1 MAYKKDRVAKDTGN
15 YVFADFS
22 RGLYALDTPRTMG
35 EQLGS
40 LALIGG
46 RNIWS
51 EKGALVNQH
60 GYQIKYQVPIDE
72 NGIYVDDGLLF
83 GEVIT
88 AVSKA
93 TYGVNT
99 VFITT
104 ASGKVFIYSPQDG
117 LKLYKTPLPTG
128 EEGLL
133 NPLLARRAKDFII
146 SHEGDINAFGGYYPE
161 SATVVTSAD
170 INYALDGNIFTAT
183 CPIGD
188 INYYWFGKDIVITD
202 GEHNDQGIIDS
213 IEEITTREAVTMT
226 GTRTVEGHY
235 EDVAGQNASIVLKG
249 TLSFSPTTYPE
260 RRADDVRLILPLSNY
275 TYDREGVKILNQD
288 TFKITIFRGALG
300 GSQAYSYSPIMRTIV
315 GDETQ
320 ISEASVYLDY
330 GTTQTFTYSV
340 TMQEGSTSIV
350 IKLYDALGNLLLTH
364 THTSEQATT
373 VADIQNLVNNVSDLS
388 VEVHTKTS
396 GTRDFI
402 GQYSTYGVNEITNA
416 PSDIYVSSQ
425 ESHLDATQVWIPE
438 RTETYE
444 YIDYVDVNH
453 LKLQGRVVGT
463 PSIVLTA
470 ESVSIGEKCLYQIP
484 DLTYTPEE
492 GSAVI
497 LNPKL
502 LAVSNNRLYVV
513 HEDGNIYYSQIGVMD
528 SFDQSL
534 GAGYFG
540 GFYQDTSETLSIEEF
555 LEGTLICKRNGIYFL
570 TIGDTLEIK
579 KISQVGQ
586 EYASDHVIVG
596 EKVYAY
602 DTNSGTI
609 VNAVAVNVFGSL
621 VSGKPL
627 ITSEELNAENMGIN
641 ASKRWLT
648 YNAESEVFILY
659 YGVGLRNGIVLTKV
673 GTIFPRELNITTNS
687 FVGFNQGVLIVADNG
702 TIAQD
707 FKKGTIIPNLSSVVN
722 FENIGVRDN
731 RLILSSILE
740 ISELNGIEYTV
751 TTSNS
756 GYSSQLV
763 TPSFNTAINQELLP
777 PLLYSE
783 DNSKMDSFAE
793 TSKWAELTA
802 NVSRIAAPMSGRE
815 GVGISLEFPA
825 NISFC
830 LAALRLADFSQGV

>member
-22 RGLYALDTPRTMG
+22 RGLYTLDTPRTMG

-40 LALIGG
+40 LALTGG

-60 GYQIKYQVPIDE
+60 GYQIKYQVPVDE

-104 ASGKVFIYSPQDG
+104 ASGKVFIYSPLDG

-161 SATVVTSAD
+161 SATVITSAD
-170 INYALDGNIFTAT
+170 INYTLDGNIFTAT

-188 INYYWFGKDIVITD
+188 IKYYWADKEIIITD
-202 GEHNDQGIIDS
+202 GEENDHGIIDS
-213 IEEITTREAVTMT
+213 VEEISTKEAVTRT
-226 GTRTVEGHY
+226 TTRTVEGHY
-235 EDVAGQNASIVLKG
+235 ENIAAQNASIVVKG
-249 TLSFSPTTYPE
+249 ELYLTPTSRPDSAGTIVSTSSAVPD
-260 RRADDVRLILPLSNY
+260 RRGVRVFNDTQFYIGIYRTPYSSTKYRLTVRYECDGDD
-275 TYDREGVKILNQD
+275 T
-288 TFKITIFRGALG
+288 A
-300 GSQAYSYSPIMRTIV
+300 RTIT
-315 GDETQ
+315 DESYPY
-320 ISEASVYLDY
+320 IAIN
-330 GTTQTFTYSV
+330 TFTYSISL
-340 TMQEGSTSIV
+340 QEGSPDVTF
-350 IKLYDALGNLLLTH
+350 KLYDSLGNLINTY
-364 THTSEQATT
+364 TSTRAQNTT
-373 VADIQNLVNNVSDLS
+373 LAEIQYFINNVQSLS
-388 VEVHTKTS
+388 VDQCSITS
-396 GTRDFI
+396 GTLADLNGI
-402 GQYSTYGVNEITNA
+402 SVYGIKSSSRTNV
-416 PSDIYVSSQ
+416 PSRIYISEQ
-425 ESHLDATQVWIPE
+425 ESHIDATQVWIPE
-438 RTETYE
+438 HEEEYE
-444 YIDYVDVNH
+444 YIDYVDVNYV
-453 LKLQGRVVGT
+453 KLEGRVVGS
-463 PSIVLTA
+463 PNVVLTVNPVA
-470 ESVSIGEKCLYQIP
+470 IGEKCLYQIS

-492 GSAVI
+492 GSAVV
-497 LNPKL
+497 LNPQL

-570 TIGDTLEIK
+570 TIGDVLEIK

-609 VNAVAVNVFGSL
+609 VNAVSVNVFGSL

-687 FVGFNQGVLIVADNG
+687 FIGFNQGVLIIADNG

-740 ISELNGIEYTV
+740 ISELNGIEYSV

-756 GYSSQLV
+756 GYSNQLV

-783 DNSKMDSFAE
+783 DNGKIDSFAE

>member
-22 RGLYALDTPRTMG
+22 RGLYTLDTPRTMG

-40 LALIGG
+40 LALTGG

-60 GYQIKYQVPIDE
+60 GYQIKYQVPVDE

-104 ASGKVFIYSPQDG
+104 ASGKVFIYSPLDG

-161 SATVVTSAD
+161 SATVITSSD
-170 INYALDGNIFTAT
+170 INYTLDGNIFTAT

-188 INYYWFGKDIVITD
+188 IKYYWSDKEIIITD
-202 GEHNDQGIIDS
+202 GDETDHGIIDS
-213 IEEITTREAVTMT
+213 VEEISTKEAVTRT

-235 EDVAGQNASIVLKG
+235 EDIAAQNASIVVKG
-249 TLSFSPTTYPE
+249 ELYLTPTSRPDSSGMIVSTSSAVPD
-260 RRADDVRLILPLSNY
+260 RRGVRVFNDTQFYIGIYRTPYSSTKYRLTVRYECDEDDTARTI
-275 TYDREGVKILNQD
+275 TD
-288 TFKITIFRGALG
+288 T
-300 GSQAYSYSPIMRTIV
+300 SYSYIAIN
-315 GDETQ
+315 
-320 ISEASVYLDY
+320 
-330 GTTQTFTYSV
+330 TFTYSISL
-340 TMQEGSTSIV
+340 QEGSPDVTF
-350 IKLYDALGNLLLTH
+350 KLYDSLGNLINTY
-364 THTSEQATT
+364 TSTREQNTT
-373 VADIQNLVNNVSDLS
+373 LAEIQYFINNVQSLS
-388 VEVHTKTS
+388 VDQCSITS
-396 GTRDFI
+396 GTLADLNGI
-402 GQYSTYGVNEITNA
+402 SVYGIKSSSRTNV
-416 PSDIYVSSQ
+416 PSRIYVSEQ
-425 ESHLDATQVWIPE
+425 ESHIDATRVWIPE
-438 RTETYE
+438 HEEEYE
-444 YIDYVDVNH
+444 YIDYVDVNYV
-453 LKLQGRVVGT
+453 KLEGRVVGS
-463 PSIVLTA
+463 PNVVLTA
-470 ESVSIGEKCLYQIP
+470 NPVAIGEKCLYQIS

-492 GSAVI
+492 GSPVV
-497 LNPKL
+497 LNPQL

-609 VNAVAVNVFGSL
+609 VNAVSVNVFGSL

-673 GTIFPRELNITTNS
+673 GTLFPRELNITTNS
-687 FVGFNQGVLIVADNG
+687 FIGFNQGVLIIADNG

-740 ISELNGIEYTV
+740 ISELNGIEYSV

-756 GYSSQLV
+756 GYSNQLV

-783 DNSKMDSFAE
+783 DNSKIDSFAE